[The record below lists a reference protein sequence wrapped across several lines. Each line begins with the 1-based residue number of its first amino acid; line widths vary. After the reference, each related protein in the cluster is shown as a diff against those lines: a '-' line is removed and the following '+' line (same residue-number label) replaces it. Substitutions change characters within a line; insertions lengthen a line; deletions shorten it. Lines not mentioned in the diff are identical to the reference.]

1 MPKMPETRYVTLDDL
16 LISNFADSFA
26 RHYSYECK
34 ATTQERPYTARPS
47 RTQQLL
53 NPRLVPK
60 LSEDV
65 PTDVQTYV
73 SNESLINFL
82 LVPLDEF

>member
-1 MPKMPETRYVTLDDL
+1 MPETRYVARKDL
-16 LISNFADSFA
+16 LTSVLADFYA

-34 ATTQERPYTARPS
+34 ATAQERPYTARPS

-53 NPRLVPK
+53 NPRLMPK

-65 PTDVQTYV
+65 PTELERTYV
-73 SNESLINFL
+73 SDHRGFNHYNTGTNE
-82 LVPLDEF
+82 D

>member
-1 MPKMPETRYVTLDDL
+1 MPETRYVALDDL
-16 LISNFADSFA
+16 LIGNFADFYA

-65 PTDVQTYV
+65 PTELQTYV
-73 SNESLINFL
+73 PNEFFITFL
-82 LVPLDEF
+82 TVPLNEF

>member
-1 MPKMPETRYVTLDDL
+1 MPKMLETRYVAPEDM
-16 LISNFADSFA
+16 LISNYADSYA

-53 NPRLVPK
+53 NPQLVPK

-65 PTDVQTYV
+65 PTELQTYV
-73 SNESLINFL
+73 SKEVSNAYLII
-82 LVPLDEF
+82 E

>member
-1 MPKMPETRYVTLDDL
+1 MPETRYVAPKGL
-16 LISNFADSFA
+16 LAGVIADFYA

-34 ATTQERPYTARPS
+34 ATAQERPYTARPS

-53 NPRLVPK
+53 NPRLLPE

-65 PTDVQTYV
+65 PNDLARTYV
-73 SNESLINFL
+73 SIIEILNHHDMATNEY
-82 LVPLDEF
+82 

>member
-1 MPKMPETRYVTLDDL
+1 MLTRM
-16 LISNFADSFA
+16 IADSSA

-34 ATTQERPYTARPS
+34 ATAQERPYTARPS

-53 NPRLVPK
+53 NPRLMPK

-65 PTDVQTYV
+65 PTDLQRTYV
-73 SNESLINFL
+73 
-82 LVPLDEF
+82 